1 MADEGLATEEP
12 SPDEAEDE
20 HTPTEPSTRRWAIRG
35 AVVGAVAGG
44 AAGAGVGILVARR
57 PEALSQAKTAIGE
70 SGGQVARAAAV
81 AATEVVT
88 SKRLNQLMAGNGNGD
103 HSEAMKET
111 AREAGAAAAKA
122 ARESIMS
129 LRRDASVSD

>member
-1 MADEGLATEEP
+1 VAEEALATEE
-12 SPDEAEDE
+12 SNPDEAEDE
-20 HTPTEPSTRRWAIRG
+20 RAPSTRRWAIRG

-57 PEALSQAKTAIGE
+57 PEALSQAKSAIGD
-70 SGGQVARAAAV
+70 SGGQVARAAVV

-88 SKRLNQLMAGNGNGD
+88 SRRLSQLMAGNGNGD
-103 HSEAMKET
+103 HSRAIKET

-122 ARESIMS
+122 ARESIIA
-129 LRRDASVSD
+129 LRREESASD